1 MEMEMTFSRRSR
13 EIDEGIFTIL
23 NQKKAE
29 LLAQGRKVYNLSI
42 GTPDF
47 KPQPHVMEALVKAAQ
62 VLLQNLMLLHS
73 L

>member
-1 MEMEMTFSRRSR
+1 MKFDMPYRKEKRKMEMTFSRRSR

-47 KPQPHVMEALVKAAQ
+47 KPQPHIMEALV
-62 VLLQNLMLLHS
+62 
-73 L
+73 